1 MRGNCGATALFYP
14 RQYTGLYTHLLRPAA
29 HGHLIFAGEAMSI
42 HHWVVGA
49 LESGYRAVYQFL
61 VKFGLK
67 GYVTT
72 LVEKFGTIPD
82 LEIIYE
88 KKGREDDRPRYCG
101 CPPG

>member
-1 MRGNCGATALFYP
+1 
-14 RQYTGLYTHLLRPAA
+14 
-29 HGHLIFAGEAMSI
+29 MSI